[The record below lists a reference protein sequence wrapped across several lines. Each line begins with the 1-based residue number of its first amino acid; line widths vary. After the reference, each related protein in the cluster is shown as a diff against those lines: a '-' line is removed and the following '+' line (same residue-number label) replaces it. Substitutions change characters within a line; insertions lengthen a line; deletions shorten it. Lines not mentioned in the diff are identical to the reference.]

1 MKIEIEIPDAAYA
14 KLRKLAE
21 ISRGALTVEGRGA
34 LLLSRAITADHRIHF
49 DPRRIEARKLKKITK
64 LRAALESLGAPL
76 VDGAPRPMA
85 PESDVRV
92 TERTADDAP
101 LDAETLADLDAAAE
115 DATADVKP
123 AKGFTPPK
131 GPAKPK
137 AKKTA
142 EKKAA

>member
-92 TERTADDAP
+92 TERSADEAP

-115 DATADVKP
+115 EATADVK
-123 AKGFTPPK
+123 PPK